1 MRNLLIFL
9 ISSSSILI
17 LIYFLILNTFYI
29 FFLVVAIGEL
39 LGYRRLL
46 IILKTIEVLPVSLVK
61 PVSIIAPAFN
71 EQNSIVQSVSNLLSL
86 DYPVYEVIVVN
97 DGSSDETLSRL
108 IEHFK
113 LKQSS
118 LVFRKSLETKPIR
131 AIYTNPEYP
140 RLIVIDKENG
150 KKADALNAGLNISRY
165 PLFCA
170 VDSDSVLD
178 RDALQKVV
186 RPFLEDPE
194 KTIAAGGIIRL
205 SNGCVIEK
213 GQLKRLS
220 IPRNILVRFQIIEY
234 LRAFLGGRVGLSRL
248 NSLLIVSGA
257 FGLFRK
263 DIVMAIGGYRKNT
276 VGEDMDL
283 VVRMRQYLHENKK
296 PFAVRFLPD
305 PICWTEAP
313 SNLRSLGSQR
323 NRWHRGLIETL
334 AASRK
339 MLFNPRY
346 GVTGLLAL
354 PFYFIFEMVGPLVEL
369 YGYLFFILASI
380 FRVINYTYA
389 ALFFALAV
397 VVGAMISLGSILLE
411 EFSQRRYPRAKDILA
426 LLPYCFLEN
435 IIYRQYLSYVR
446 VKAFIDYFKGK
457 KEWGKIEKKGF

>member
-9 ISSSSILI
+9 IPSSSILI

-39 LGYRRLL
+39 LRYRRLL

>member
-39 LGYRRLL
+39 LRYRRLL

-97 DGSSDETLSRL
+97 DGSTDETLSRL

-194 KTIAAGGIIRL
+194 KTVAAGGIIRL

-339 MLFNPRY
+339 MLLNPRY

-354 PFYFIFEMVGPLVEL
+354 PFYFIFELAGPLVEL
-369 YGYLFFILASI
+369 FGYLFFILASI

-411 EFSQRRYPRAKDILA
+411 EFTQRRYPRAKDILA

-446 VKAFIDYFKGK
+446 VKAFIDYLKGK
-457 KEWGKIEKKGF
+457 KEWGKIEKKGL

>member
-39 LGYRRLL
+39 LRYRRLL

>member
-1 MRNLLIFL
+1 MQHLLIFL
-9 ISSSSILI
+9 ITGSSII
-17 LIYFLILNTFYI
+17 IFFYFLFLNAFYL
-29 FFLVVAIGEL
+29 FFLIVAISEML
-39 LGYRRLL
+39 RYRRILL
-46 IILKTIEVLPVSLVK
+46 ILKTIETLPASLVK
-61 PVSIIAPAFN
+61 PVSIISPAFN
-71 EQNSIVQSVSNLLSL
+71 EQNSIIQSVSNLLSL
-86 DYPVYEVIVVN
+86 DYPAYEVIVVN
-97 DGSSDETLSRL
+97 DGSTDGTLSKL
-108 IEHFK
+108 VEHFK
-113 LKQSS
+113 LRPATII
-118 LVFRKSLETKPIR
+118 FRKILETKPIR
-131 AIYTNPEYP
+131 AIYINPEFP
-140 RLIVIDKENG
+140 KLIVIDKENG

-220 IPRNILVRFQIIEY
+220 VPKNLLVRFQVIEY
-234 LRAFLGGRVGLSRL
+234 LRAFLGGRIGLSRL
-248 NSLLIVSGA
+248 NSLLIISGA

-263 DIVMAIGGYRKNT
+263 DIVIAIGGYRKNT

-283 VVRMRQYLHENKK
+283 VVRMRQYMHENKK

-313 SNLRSLGSQR
+313 SNLRSLGNQR

-334 AASRK
+334 TASSR
-339 MLFNPRY
+339 MLFNPQY
-346 GVTGLLAL
+346 GVTGLVAL
-354 PFYFIFEMVGPLVEL
+354 PFYFLFEMLGPLVEL
-369 YGYLFFILASI
+369 YGYLFFIIGSI
-380 FRVINYTYA
+380 FKLINSTYA
-389 ALFFALAV
+389 ALFFILAV
-397 VVGAMISLGSILLE
+397 AIGAIISLGSILLE
-411 EFSQRRYPRAKDILA
+411 EFSQRRYPRAQDVIA
-426 LLPYCFLEN
+426 LLPICFLEN

-446 VKAFIDYFKGK
+446 VKAFIHYLRGK

>member
-39 LGYRRLL
+39 LRYRRLL

-380 FRVINYTYA
+380 FRLINYTYA

-411 EFSQRRYPRAKDILA
+411 EFSQRRYPLAKDILA

>member
-39 LGYRRLL
+39 LRYRRLL

-263 DIVMAIGGYRKNT
+263 EIVMAIGGYRKNT

-411 EFSQRRYPRAKDILA
+411 EFSQRRYPLAKDILA